1 MDIESAPLE
10 PVLREL
16 REGAATG
23 AWIKCVF
30 SHPVGVPGMERWDR
44 LTAEPVRV
52 SRGPAVKL
60 VRHDGDHESTATVA
74 AAAWDGELDRLMS
87 AGPKHINLLGRDH
100 DYHARLA
107 KSGRW
112 LVSRGKPSLVNRSAT
127 AELPKHDREPI
138 RALPPGEPDVLA
150 LLVET
155 GLYGLNGKLRGE
167 AAQKYR
173 QVQHYLELLRPLEV
187 MAPSADGA
195 PLRIVDAGCGRAYL
209 SLALYLFAQRQ
220 GRTPGLVGVDRNAD
234 LLATVED
241 SAASLGYT
249 NTIFRAEDI
258 AAYAASTPA
267 ETDIL
272 VSLHACDT
280 ATDEA
285 LAAGVRLDARAIV
298 LVPCCH
304 HELVAQIDERLKA
317 EPPPPAAAAWAAMTG
332 SGLLRQRLADLI
344 TDALRVVA
352 LEASGYRVDV
362 VEFVS
367 PDITARNV
375 MLRAEQ
381 RPPGAARDAA
391 AVRGA
396 VEFRALADAWG
407 VAPAV
412 ESLLAGVTALR

>member
-1 MDIESAPLE
+1 MDIDRTPLK

-30 SHPVGVPGMERWDR
+30 SHPAGMPGMERWVR

-60 VRHDGDHESTATVA
+60 VRHDGDRESTATVP
-74 AAAWDGELDRLMS
+74 AAAWPHELDRLLS
-87 AGPKHINLLGRDH
+87 AGPRHINLLGRDH

-112 LVSRGKPSLVNRSAT
+112 LVSRGKPSMVKRSAT
-127 AELPKHDREPI
+127 AELPKHDREPNH
-138 RALPPGEPDVLA
+138 ALPPGEPDVLA

-167 AAQKYR
+167 AAAKYR
-173 QVQHYLELLRPLEV
+173 QVQHYIELLRPLDV
-187 MAPSADGA
+187 LAPSTDDQ

-209 SLALYLFAQRQ
+209 SLALYLFAQRE
-220 GRTPGLVGVDRNAD
+220 GRKPELVGVDRNAE
-234 LLATVED
+234 LLATVAD
-241 SAASLGYT
+241 SAASLGYERAS
-249 NTIFRAEDI
+249 FRAEDI
-258 AAYAASTPA
+258 AAYAADA
-267 ETDIL
+267 DGETDIL

-285 LAAGVRLDARAIV
+285 LAAGVRLGARAIV

-304 HELVAQIDERLKA
+304 HELVAQIEERLKGDV
-317 EPPPPAAAAWAAMTG
+317 PPPAATAWAALLG
-332 SGLLRQRLADLI
+332 SGLLRQRLADLV
-344 TDALRVVA
+344 TDALRVAA
-352 LEASGYRVDV
+352 LEAHGYKVDV

-375 MLRAEQ
+375 MLRAEL
-381 RPPGAARDAA
+381 RAPSAARDAA
-391 AVRGA
+391 AASAAR
-396 VEFRALADAWG
+396 EYRALAAEWG
-407 VAPAV
+407 VKPAM
-412 ESLLAGVTALR
+412 ESLLPALP